1 MNNIGRNVHNTLNNA
16 IQIQQMAGELTEK
29 LENRDRNGNGNNI
42 EGDAPRILEN
52 ALNINSVL
60 NRILVQRVMRPEVYA
75 QDEVQQ
81 QVVADEQQPAVPAAQ
96 NDQALQEA
104 VADEPQPEAQAAPQ
118 RLIDLNNIILGLNA
132 EEFQKLKE
140 KLEFRVLFDEQ
151 HPEGDDGVGVEL
163 SISDD
168 VEQLREEVGQYV
180 DAGLLE
186 GSTPNELKAFI
197 NIMNIAES
205 QDDFR
210 KLVNV
215 IGEMNPQAP
224 QPAVPAA
231 QNDQAP
237 QEAVA
242 DEQQPA
248 APAAQNDQAPQEVVA
263 DELHPEVEETPQPER
278 ANVVLGE
285 PRSNIRANDPQPVP
299 YILSNSDESAIK
311 NALIEDAGYLLN
323 NSGKLVAA
331 GAKKHELYNKVG
343 DDYFIAGE
351 MIPEQKRSFFFK
363 AKDEQKADC
372 YLKATKAYMDASRK
386 IEGSEKDD
394 LLESLVYCQKAKNAY
409 KKAKSSS
416 KGTGARNNFEE
427 YNGRLDDYY
436 KGINDQS
443 RELLSQI
450 SNTDGRDSDKILLE
464 QGNSLFVQAESAI
477 EETEQCE
484 LYDKAGDNYFI
495 AGDMSESKEDK
506 TDCYKRAAYA
516 YINLARTKSSSD
528 LLGLSVT
535 VGKFIN
541 ACTKAAENETK
552 MKEKLKLREIAKY
565 VQEDFSKNGN
575 VELKNDSIDAQLR
588 FSI

>member
-1 MNNIGRNVHNTLNNA
+1 MNNIGRNVHNTLNKA
-16 IQIQQMAGELTEK
+16 RQIQQMAGELTEK

-60 NRILVQRVMRPEVYA
+60 NRILVQRVMRPEVDA

-81 QVVADEQQPAVPAAQ
+81 QV
-96 NDQALQEA
+96 

-224 QPAVPAA
+224 QPAAPAA

-237 QEAVA
+237 QEA
-242 DEQQPA
+242 
-248 APAAQNDQAPQEVVA
+248 VA

-311 NALIEDAGYLLN
+311 NALIEEAGYLLS

-372 YLKATKAYMDASRK
+372 YLKATKAYMNASCEIK
-386 IEGSEKDD
+386 GSEKDD
-394 LLESLVYCQKAKNAY
+394 LLESLVYCQKAKNACE
-409 KKAKSSS
+409 KAKSSS
-416 KGTGARNNFEE
+416 RGTDARENFEKDNGSLE
-427 YNGRLDDYY
+427 YLSNGIDV
-436 KGINDQS
+436 KS
-443 RELLSQI
+443 RDLLSQI
-450 SNTDGRDSDKILLE
+450 SNTDEKSSDKILLE
-464 QGNSLFVQAESAI
+464 QGNSLFVQAES
-477 EETEQCE
+477 EVEDTEQCK

-495 AGDMSESKEDK
+495 AGNMSNSKKDK
-506 TDCYKRAAYA
+506 TDCYKKAAYT
-516 YINLARTKSSSD
+516 YINLARIKPCSD
-528 LLGLSVT
+528 SVDLSVT
-535 VGKFIN
+535 VGKFMT
-541 ACTKAAENETK
+541 ACTKAAENTTNK
-552 MKEKLKLREIAKY
+552 REKHELLEIAKY
-565 VQEDFSKNGN
+565 VQEDFSKNGS